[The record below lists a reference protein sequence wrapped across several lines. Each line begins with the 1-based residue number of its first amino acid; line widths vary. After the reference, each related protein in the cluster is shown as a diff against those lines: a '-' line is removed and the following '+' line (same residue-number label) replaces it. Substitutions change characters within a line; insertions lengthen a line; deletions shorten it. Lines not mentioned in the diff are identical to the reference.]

1 VSDPTMESRVQ
12 TYLALR
18 RNLGCALEREGSLLL
33 DFARYS
39 DRTGHEGP
47 LTTELAVRWAKRPEG
62 TNPIWWARRL
72 DVVRRFARHQV
83 ALDPRTEVPLP
94 RLLGTSY
101 HRDQPHIYSD
111 EEISALLRATGAL
124 VPINGLR
131 PFTYSTL
138 FGLLASTGLRI
149 SEALRLARTDVNL
162 QNGVL
167 RIGET
172 KFYKSRLVPLHA
184 TTTAALRRYQEQ
196 RDRLCPSAQA
206 GTFFVSAS
214 GAALKQ
220 NAVWHTFVVLRR
232 RLGWDDRPQ
241 RRRPRIHDLRHT
253 MACRRLRAWYED
265 GTDINQALP
274 LLSTYL
280 GHVNVTN
287 TYWYLSAVPDLMSL
301 ASARFERHG
310 AKQ

>member
-1 VSDPTMESRVQ
+1 MESRAR
-12 TYLALR
+12 TYLVLR

-33 DFARYS
+33 DFARFA
-39 DRTGHEGP
+39 DRAGHEGP
-47 LTTELAVRWAKRPEG
+47 LTAELAVRWAKRPEG
-62 TNPIWWARRL
+62 TKQIWWARRL

-94 RLLGTSY
+94 RLLGTSH
-101 HRDQPHIYSD
+101 HRAQPHIYSD

-124 VPINGLR
+124 ASTSGLR

-138 FGLLASTGLRI
+138 FGLLLSTGLRI
-149 SEALRLARTDVNL
+149 SEALRLARTDVDL

-167 RIGET
+167 RIAET

-184 TTTAALRRYQEQ
+184 TTTVALRRYQEQ
-196 RDRLCPSAQA
+196 RDRLCPPPQA
-206 GTFFVSAS
+206 GTFFVSDS

-220 NAVWHTFVVLRR
+220 NAAWHTFVVLRR
-232 RLGWDDRPQ
+232 RLGWENRPQ

-274 LLSTYL
+274 ALSTYL
-280 GHVNVTN
+280 GHANVTN

-301 ASARFERHG
+301 ASARFERLG
-310 AKQ
+310 SKQ

>member
-1 VSDPTMESRVQ
+1 MESRAR
-12 TYLALR
+12 TYLVLR

-33 DFARYS
+33 DFARFA
-39 DRTGHEGP
+39 DRAGHEGP
-47 LTTELAVRWAKRPEG
+47 LTAELAVRWAKRPEG
-62 TNPIWWARRL
+62 TKQIWWARRL

-94 RLLGTSY
+94 RLLGTSH
-101 HRDQPHIYSD
+101 HRAQPHIYSD

-124 VPINGLR
+124 ASTSGLR

-138 FGLLASTGLRI
+138 FGLLLSTGLRI
-149 SEALRLARTDVNL
+149 SEALRLARTDVDL

-167 RIGET
+167 RIAET
-172 KFYKSRLVPLHA
+172 KFDTSRLVPLHA
-184 TTTAALRRYQEQ
+184 TTTVALRRYQEQ
-196 RDRLCPSAQA
+196 RDRLCPPPQA
-206 GTFFVSAS
+206 GTFFVSDS

-220 NAVWHTFVVLRR
+220 NAAWHTFVVLRR
-232 RLGWDDRPQ
+232 RLGWENRPQ

-274 LLSTYL
+274 ALSTYL
-280 GHVNVTN
+280 GHANVTN

-301 ASARFERHG
+301 ASARFERLG
-310 AKQ
+310 SKQ

>member
-1 VSDPTMESRVQ
+1 
-12 TYLALR
+12 
-18 RNLGCALEREGSLLL
+18 LLL

-47 LTTELAVRWAKRPEG
+47 LTTVLAVRWAKQPEG

-124 VPINGLR
+124 VPTDGLR
-131 PFTYSTL
+131 AFTYSTL

-149 SEALRLARTDVNL
+149 SEALRLARTDVDL

-167 RIGET
+167 RIAET

-206 GTFFVSAS
+206 GTFFVSDS

-232 RLGWDDRPQ
+232 RLGWENRPQ

-253 MACRRLRAWYED
+253 MACQRLRAWYED

>member
-1 VSDPTMESRVQ
+1 MSGPSMESRVQ
-12 TYLALR
+12 TYLTLR

-39 DRTGHEGP
+39 DRTGQEGP
-47 LTTELAVRWAKRPEG
+47 LTAELAVRWAKRPEG

-94 RLLGTSY
+94 RLLGTSH
-101 HRDQPHIYSD
+101 HRAQPHIYSD

-124 VPINGLR
+124 VPRNGLR

-138 FGLLASTGLRI
+138 FGLLVSTGLRI
-149 SEALRLARTDVNL
+149 SEALRLARADVDL

-167 RIGET
+167 KIGET

-184 TTTAALRRYQEQ
+184 TTTAALRKYQEQ

-206 GTFFVSAS
+206 GTFFVSDL

-220 NAVWHTFVVLRR
+220 SAVWYTFVVLRR
-232 RLGWDDRPQ
+232 RLGWENRPQ
-241 RRRPRIHDLRHT
+241 HRRPRIHDLRHT

-274 LLSTYL
+274 ALSTYL
-280 GHVNVTN
+280 GHANVTN

-301 ASARFERHG
+301 ASARFERQG
-310 AKQ
+310 RER